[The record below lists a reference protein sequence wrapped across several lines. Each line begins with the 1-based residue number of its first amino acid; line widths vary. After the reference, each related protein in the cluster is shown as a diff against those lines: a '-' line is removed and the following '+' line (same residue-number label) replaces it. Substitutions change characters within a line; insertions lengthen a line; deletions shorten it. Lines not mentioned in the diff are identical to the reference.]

1 MISRI
6 SKVITFS
13 IFMVLSMNLM
23 SQDFNKFTD
32 KLYWG
37 GNFGL
42 SFGTYTYIQIAP
54 VVSYAVNDNF
64 YVGTG
69 MDYTYFKDS
78 RNSFLNTYEGS
89 IWAPKVFARYFVGD
103 FFGHVEFQQI
113 YYKNVYN
120 IVNPNEMVS
129 ESHYYAG
136 GGYRSWVGN
145 NSFMFVMLLFDL
157 ERSDFYF
164 GDNPLIQIG
173 FSSGF

>member
-1 MISRI
+1 MISKI
-6 SKVITFS
+6 TKVVLFVFVLFFS
-13 IFMVLSMNLM
+13 TNMY
-23 SQDFNKFTD
+23 SQDYNKFTD

-54 VVSYAVNDNF
+54 IVSYAVTDDF
-64 YVGTG
+64 YVGLG
-69 MDYTYFKDS
+69 LDYTYFKDS
-78 RNSFLNTYEGS
+78 RYTNYVYEGS
-89 IWAPKVFARYFVGD
+89 MWSPRVFARYFLGD
-103 FFGHVEFQQI
+103 FFGHVEFRQT

-120 IVNPNEMVS
+120 SLNPNEFLS

-136 GGYRSWVGN
+136 GGYRSWVGD

-157 ERSDFYF
+157 QRSDFNF

>member
-6 SKVITFS
+6 SKISVLFLVIMTSLS
-13 IFMVLSMNLM
+13 IKA
-23 SQDFNKFTD
+23 QDFNKFTD

-42 SFGTYTYIQIAP
+42 SFGTYTYIQVSP

-69 MDYTYFKDS
+69 LDYTYFRDS
-78 RNSFLNTYEGS
+78 RNSFSYIYEGS
-89 IWAPKVFARYFVGD
+89 IWAPKVFARYFFKD
-103 FFGHVEFQQI
+103 FFAHVEFQQI

-120 IVNPNEMVS
+120 SLNPTEMIS

-136 GGYRSWVGN
+136 GGYRSWVGV
-145 NSFMFVMLLFDL
+145 NSFIFVMVLFDL

-164 GDNPLIQIG
+164 GDNPIIQIG